1 MDNQQTNAVNTMNL
15 TDNWQ
20 GTSWQLI
27 GLSPALADLTIN
39 IDKSLSIGR
48 SDSNDLV
55 LAASQISRQHAKIN
69 RIGEQLYVQDLGS
82 SNGTFINGER
92 ISTDAHALQ
101 ATDELAFAD
110 LVFLVVNSPVDAL
123 DGAGFLNSL
132 QDIENFTPTTDIHT
146 QTESTASV
154 EPISANAASNAAPV
168 IDVVT
173 TQDFLPSEQ
182 LSNTHV
188 EQSVPSTPTTVDVAS
203 VDNPASPLLNTPAQ
217 PPVVT
222 ETVPVLSSQPVVPS
236 VQVSAVQPAQPSPV
250 STVDADAMKPAPM
263 NHAAMETEPTKPA
276 AKKNATVAI
285 IIVVIIALIIA
296 SVLLMY

>member
-1 MDNQQTNAVNTMNL
+1 MDNHQTNAVNTMNL
-15 TDNWQ
+15 TDNSQ
-20 GTSWQLI
+20 GTLWQLI
-27 GLSPALADLTIN
+27 GLSPALADLTID

-48 SDSNDLV
+48 SDSNNLV
-55 LAASQISRQHAKIN
+55 LATSQISRQHAKIN

-92 ISTDAHALQ
+92 IGTDAHALQ

-110 LVFLVVNSPVDAL
+110 LVFLVVNAPVDAL
-123 DGAGFLNSL
+123 DGDSFLNSL
-132 QDIENFTPTTDIHT
+132 QDIESFTPTTDIHT
-146 QTESTASV
+146 QTESTPSV
-154 EPISANAASNAAPV
+154 EPISANAAANAAPV

-203 VDNPASPLLNTPAQ
+203 VDNSPSPLLNTPAQ
-217 PPVVT
+217 TPVVT
-222 ETVPVLSSQPVVPS
+222 EAIPSQPVVPS

-250 STVDADAMKPAPM
+250 STVEADAI
-263 NHAAMETEPTKPA
+263 KPA

>member
-1 MDNQQTNAVNTMNL
+1 MDNQQTNTVNTMNL
-15 TDNWQ
+15 TDNSQ

-27 GLSPALADLTIN
+27 GLSSALADLTID

-92 ISTDAHALQ
+92 ISTEAHALQ

-110 LVFLVVNSPVDAL
+110 LVFLVVNAPVDAL
-123 DGAGFLNSL
+123 DGASFLDSL
-132 QDIENFTPTTDIHT
+132 QNIENFTPTTDIHT

-154 EPISANAASNAAPV
+154 EVISPNAASNAAPV

-182 LSNTHV
+182 MSNTRV
-188 EQSVPSTPTTVDVAS
+188 EQSVRSTPTTVDVAS
-203 VDNPASPLLNTPAQ
+203 VDNPTSTLLNTPAQ

-222 ETVPVLSSQPVVPS
+222 ETVPSQPVVSP

-250 STVDADAMKPAPM
+250 STVEADAI
-263 NHAAMETEPTKPA
+263 KPA

>member
-1 MDNQQTNAVNTMNL
+1 MDNHQTNAVNTMNL
-15 TDNWQ
+15 TDNSQ
-20 GTSWQLI
+20 GISWQLI
-27 GLSPALADLTIN
+27 GLSPALADLTID

-55 LAASQISRQHAKIN
+55 LATSQISRQHAKIN

-92 ISTDAHALQ
+92 IGTDAHALQ

-110 LVFLVVNSPVDAL
+110 LVFLVVNAPVDAL
-123 DGAGFLNSL
+123 DGDSFLNSL

-146 QTESTASV
+146 QTEFAKSV
-154 EPISANAASNAAPV
+154 EPISPNAAANAAPV

-182 LSNTHV
+182 MSNTHV

-203 VDNPASPLLNTPAQ
+203 VDNSPSPIVDTPSQ

-222 ETVPVLSSQPVVPS
+222 EAVPLQPVVPS
-236 VQVSAVQPAQPSPV
+236 VQPAQPSPV
-250 STVDADAMKPAPM
+250 STVEADAI
-263 NHAAMETEPTKPA
+263 KPA

>member
-1 MDNQQTNAVNTMNL
+1 MDNHQTNAVNTMNL
-15 TDNWQ
+15 TDNSQ

-27 GLSPALADLTIN
+27 GLSPALADLTID

-55 LAASQISRQHAKIN
+55 LATSQISRQHAKIN
-69 RIGEQLYVQDLGS
+69 RIGERLYVQDLGS

-92 ISTDAHALQ
+92 IGTDAHALQ

-110 LVFLVVNSPVDAL
+110 LVFLVVNAPVDAL
-123 DGAGFLNSL
+123 DDDSFLDSL

-146 QTESTASV
+146 QTESTALV
-154 EPISANAASNAAPV
+154 EPISPNAAANAAPV
-168 IDVVT
+168 IDAVT

-182 LSNTHV
+182 MSNTQV
-188 EQSVPSTPTTVDVAS
+188 EQSVPSTPTTTVDVAS
-203 VDNPASPLLNTPAQ
+203 VDNPTSPLINTPAQ

-222 ETVPVLSSQPVVPS
+222 EEVPLQPVVPS
-236 VQVSAVQPAQPSPV
+236 VQPAQPSPV
-250 STVDADAMKPAPM
+250 STVESDAIKPTPMKS
-263 NHAAMETEPTKPA
+263 EPTKPA

>member
-1 MDNQQTNAVNTMNL
+1 MDNYQTNAVNTMNL
-15 TDNWQ
+15 TDNSQ

-27 GLSPALADLTIN
+27 GLSPALADLTID

-48 SDSNDLV
+48 SDSNNLV
-55 LAASQISRQHAKIN
+55 LATSQISRQHAKIN

-92 ISTDAHALQ
+92 IGTDAHALQ

-110 LVFLVVNSPVDAL
+110 LVFLVVNAPVNAL
-123 DGAGFLNSL
+123 DDDSFLDSL

-154 EPISANAASNAAPV
+154 EPSSLNAAANTAPV

-182 LSNTHV
+182 LTNTHV

-203 VDNPASPLLNTPAQ
+203 VDNPPSPILNTPAQ
-217 PPVVT
+217 PPVIT
-222 ETVPVLSSQPVVPS
+222 EAVAVSSQPVVPS

-250 STVDADAMKPAPM
+250 STVDTDAMKPTPM
-263 NHAAMETEPTKPA
+263 KSEPTKPT

-285 IIVVIIALIIA
+285 MIVVIIALIIA

>member
-1 MDNQQTNAVNTMNL
+1 MDNHQTNAVNTMNL
-15 TDNWQ
+15 TDNSQ

-27 GLSPALADLTIN
+27 GLSPALADLTID

-55 LAASQISRQHAKIN
+55 LATSQISRQHAKIN

-92 ISTDAHALQ
+92 IATDAHALQ

-110 LVFLVVNSPVDAL
+110 LVFLVVNAPVDAL
-123 DGAGFLNSL
+123 DGATFLNSL

-154 EPISANAASNAAPV
+154 EPISPNAAANAAPV

-182 LSNTHV
+182 MSNTHV
-188 EQSVPSTPTTVDVAS
+188 EKSVPSTPTTVDVAS
-203 VDNPASPLLNTPAQ
+203 VDNSLSPLLNTPAQ

-222 ETVPVLSSQPVVPS
+222 EEVPLQPVVPS
-236 VQVSAVQPAQPSPV
+236 VQPAQPSPV
-250 STVDADAMKPAPM
+250 STVESDAIKPTPMKS
-263 NHAAMETEPTKPA
+263 EPTKPA

>member
-1 MDNQQTNAVNTMNL
+1 MDNYQTNAVNTMNL
-15 TDNWQ
+15 TDNSQ
-20 GTSWQLI
+20 STLWQLI
-27 GLSPALADLTIN
+27 GLSPALADLTID

-55 LAASQISRQHAKIN
+55 LATSQISRQHAKIN

-92 ISTDAHALQ
+92 IGTDAHALQ

-110 LVFLVVNSPVDAL
+110 LVFLVVNAPVDARDGDSFL
-123 DGAGFLNSL
+123 DGL
-132 QDIENFTPTTDIHT
+132 QDIESFTPTTDIHN
-146 QTESTASV
+146 QTESTALV
-154 EPISANAASNAAPV
+154 EPILANATSNAAPV

-188 EQSVPSTPTTVDVAS
+188 EQSVPSTPTTTVDVAS
-203 VDNPASPLLNTPAQ
+203 VDNSPSPLLNTPAQ

-222 ETVPVLSSQPVVPS
+222 ETVAVPLQPVVPS

-250 STVDADAMKPAPM
+250 STVDTDAMKPTPM
-263 NHAAMETEPTKPA
+263 KSEPTKPA

-285 IIVVIIALIIA
+285 MIVVIIALIIA

>member
-1 MDNQQTNAVNTMNL
+1 MDNHQTNAVNTMNL
-15 TDNWQ
+15 TDNSQ
-20 GTSWQLI
+20 STLWQLI
-27 GLSPALADLTIN
+27 GLSPALVDLTID

-55 LAASQISRQHAKIN
+55 LATSQISRQHAKIN

-110 LVFLVVNSPVDAL
+110 LVFLVVNAPVDAL
-123 DGAGFLNSL
+123 DGASFLDSL

-154 EPISANAASNAAPV
+154 EHISPNAAANAAPV

-182 LSNTHV
+182 MSNTHV
-188 EQSVPSTPTTVDVAS
+188 QQSVPSTPTTTVDVAS
-203 VDNPASPLLNTPAQ
+203 VDNSPSPIVNTPSQ

-222 ETVPVLSSQPVVPS
+222 ETVAVPLQPVVPS

-250 STVDADAMKPAPM
+250 STVDTDAMKPTPM
-263 NHAAMETEPTKPA
+263 KSEPTKPA

-285 IIVVIIALIIA
+285 MIVVIIALIIA

>member
-1 MDNQQTNAVNTMNL
+1 MDNHQTNAVNTMNL
-15 TDNWQ
+15 TDNSQ

-27 GLSPALADLTIN
+27 GLSPALADLTID

-55 LAASQISRQHAKIN
+55 LATSQISRQHAKIN
-69 RIGEQLYVQDLGS
+69 RIGGQLYVQDLGS

-92 ISTDAHALQ
+92 IATDAHALQ

-110 LVFLVVNSPVDAL
+110 LVFLVVNAPVDAR
-123 DGAGFLNSL
+123 DGASFLNSL

-154 EPISANAASNAAPV
+154 EPISPNAAANAAPV
-168 IDVVT
+168 IDVIT

-188 EQSVPSTPTTVDVAS
+188 EQSVPSAPTTTVDVAS
-203 VDNPASPLLNTPAQ
+203 VDNPTSPLINTPAQ

-222 ETVPVLSSQPVVPS
+222 EAVPVPSQPV
-236 VQVSAVQPAQPSPV
+236 VSAVQPAQPLPV
-250 STVDADAMKPAPM
+250 STVEADAI
-263 NHAAMETEPTKPA
+263 KPA

-285 IIVVIIALIIA
+285 IIVVLIALIIA

>member
-1 MDNQQTNAVNTMNL
+1 MDNHQTNAVDTMNF
-15 TDNWQ
+15 TDNSQ

-27 GLSPALADLTIN
+27 GLSPALADLTID

-55 LAASQISRQHAKIN
+55 LATSQISRQHAKIN

-92 ISTDAHALQ
+92 IATDAHALQ

-110 LVFLVVNSPVDAL
+110 LVFLVVNAPVNAL
-123 DGAGFLNSL
+123 DDDSFLDSL

-154 EPISANAASNAAPV
+154 EPSSLNAAANAAPV

-182 LSNTHV
+182 LTNTHV
-188 EQSVPSTPTTVDVAS
+188 EQSVPSTPTTTVDVAS
-203 VDNPASPLLNTPAQ
+203 IDNPTSPLLNTPAQ

-222 ETVPVLSSQPVVPS
+222 EAVPLQPVVPS

-250 STVDADAMKPAPM
+250 STVEADAI
-263 NHAAMETEPTKPA
+263 KPA

>member
-1 MDNQQTNAVNTMNL
+1 MDNHQTNKVDTMNL
-15 TDNWQ
+15 TDNSQ
-20 GTSWQLI
+20 GTLWQLI
-27 GLSPALADLTIN
+27 GLSPALADLTID

-55 LAASQISRQHAKIN
+55 LATSQISRQHAKIN

-92 ISTDAHALQ
+92 IGTDAHALQ

-110 LVFLVVNSPVDAL
+110 LVFLVVNAPVNAL
-123 DGAGFLNSL
+123 DDDSFLDSL

-154 EPISANAASNAAPV
+154 EPISANAAANAAPV

-188 EQSVPSTPTTVDVAS
+188 EQSVPSTPTTTVDVAS
-203 VDNPASPLLNTPAQ
+203 IDNPTSPLLNTPAQ
-217 PPVVT
+217 PPVIT
-222 ETVPVLSSQPVVPS
+222 EAVAVSSQPVVSP
-236 VQVSAVQPAQPSPV
+236 VQPAQPSPV
-250 STVDADAMKPAPM
+250 STVEADAI
-263 NHAAMETEPTKPA
+263 KPA

>member
-1 MDNQQTNAVNTMNL
+1 MDNHQTNAVNTMNL

-27 GLSPALADLTIN
+27 GLSPALADLTID

-55 LAASQISRQHAKIN
+55 LATSQISRQHAKIN
-69 RIGEQLYVQDLGS
+69 RIGGQLYVQDLGS

-110 LVFLVVNSPVDAL
+110 LVFLVVNAPVDARDGASFL
-123 DGAGFLNSL
+123 DGL
-132 QDIENFTPTTDIHT
+132 QDIESFTPTTDIHT
-146 QTESTASV
+146 HTESTASV
-154 EPISANAASNAAPV
+154 ELISPNAASNAALV
-168 IDVVT
+168 IDVIT

-188 EQSVPSTPTTVDVAS
+188 EQSVPSATTTTIDVAS
-203 VDNPASPLLNTPAQ
+203 VDNPTSPLINTPSQ

-222 ETVPVLSSQPVVPS
+222 EAVPSQPIVPS
-236 VQVSAVQPAQPSPV
+236 VQVSAVQPAQPLPV
-250 STVDADAMKPAPM
+250 STVEADAI
-263 NHAAMETEPTKPA
+263 KPA

-285 IIVVIIALIIA
+285 IIVVLIALIIA

>member
-1 MDNQQTNAVNTMNL
+1 MDNQQTNTVNTMNL
-15 TDNWQ
+15 TDNSQ

-27 GLSPALADLTIN
+27 GLSSALADLTID

-55 LAASQISRQHAKIN
+55 LATSQISRQHAKIN
-69 RIGEQLYVQDLGS
+69 CIGEQLYVQDLGS

-92 ISTDAHALQ
+92 ISTEAHALQ

-110 LVFLVVNSPVDAL
+110 LVFLVVNAPVDAL
-123 DGAGFLNSL
+123 DGASFLDSL
-132 QDIENFTPTTDIHT
+132 QNIENFTPTTDIHT

-154 EPISANAASNAAPV
+154 EVISPNAASNAAPV

-182 LSNTHV
+182 MSNTRV
-188 EQSVPSTPTTVDVAS
+188 EQSVRSTPTTVDVAS
-203 VDNPASPLLNTPAQ
+203 VDNPTSTLLNTPAQ

-222 ETVPVLSSQPVVPS
+222 ETVPSQPVVSP

-250 STVDADAMKPAPM
+250 STVEADAI
-263 NHAAMETEPTKPA
+263 KPA

>member
-1 MDNQQTNAVNTMNL
+1 MNNHNTNAVNTMNL
-15 TDNWQ
+15 TDNSQ

-27 GLSPALADLTIN
+27 GLSPALADLTID

-55 LAASQISRQHAKIN
+55 LATSQISRQHAKIN

-92 ISTDAHALQ
+92 IATDAHALQ

-110 LVFLVVNSPVDAL
+110 LVFLVVNAPVDAL
-123 DGAGFLNSL
+123 DDDSFLDSL

-154 EPISANAASNAAPV
+154 EPISPNAASNASPV

-182 LSNTHV
+182 MSNTHV

-203 VDNPASPLLNTPAQ
+203 VDNPTSPLLNTPAQ

-222 ETVPVLSSQPVVPS
+222 EAVPLQPVVPS
-236 VQVSAVQPAQPSPV
+236 VQPAQPSPV
-250 STVDADAMKPAPM
+250 STVESDAIKPTPMKS
-263 NHAAMETEPTKPA
+263 EPTKPA

-285 IIVVIIALIIA
+285 MIVVIIALIIA

>member
-15 TDNWQ
+15 TDNSQ

-27 GLSPALADLTIN
+27 GLSPALADLTID

-55 LAASQISRQHAKIN
+55 LATSQISRQHAKIN

-92 ISTDAHALQ
+92 IATDAHALQ

-110 LVFLVVNSPVDAL
+110 LVFLVVNAPVDARDGASFL
-123 DGAGFLNSL
+123 DGL
-132 QDIENFTPTTDIHT
+132 QDIESFTPTTDIHT

-154 EPISANAASNAAPV
+154 EPISPNAAANAAPV

-173 TQDFLPSEQ
+173 TQDFLPSQ

-188 EQSVPSTPTTVDVAS
+188 EQSVIATSTTTVDVAS
-203 VDNPASPLLNTPAQ
+203 VDNSPSPIVNTPSQ

-222 ETVPVLSSQPVVPS
+222 EAVAVSSQPVVPS
-236 VQVSAVQPAQPSPV
+236 VQVPSVQPARPSPV
-250 STVDADAMKPAPM
+250 STVEADAIKPTPMKS
-263 NHAAMETEPTKPA
+263 EPTKPA

>member
-1 MDNQQTNAVNTMNL
+1 MDNHQTNTVDTMNL
-15 TDNWQ
+15 TDNSQ

-27 GLSPALADLTIN
+27 GLSPALADLTID

-55 LAASQISRQHAKIN
+55 LATSQISRQHAKIN

-92 ISTDAHALQ
+92 IGTDAHALQ
-101 ATDELAFAD
+101 ATDEIAFAD
-110 LVFLVVNSPVDAL
+110 LVFLVVNAPVDAL
-123 DGAGFLNSL
+123 DGASFLDGL

-154 EPISANAASNAAPV
+154 EHISPNAAANAAPV

-203 VDNPASPLLNTPAQ
+203 VDNPTSTLLNTPAQ

-222 ETVPVLSSQPVVPS
+222 ETVPSQPVVSP

-250 STVDADAMKPAPM
+250 STVEADAI
-263 NHAAMETEPTKPA
+263 KPA

>member
-15 TDNWQ
+15 TENSQ

-27 GLSPALADLTIN
+27 GLSPALADLTID

-55 LAASQISRQHAKIN
+55 LATSQISRQHAKIN

-92 ISTDAHALQ
+92 IGTDAHALQ

-110 LVFLVVNSPVDAL
+110 LVFLVVNAPVNAL
-123 DGAGFLNSL
+123 DDDSFLDSL

-154 EPISANAASNAAPV
+154 EPSSLNAAANTAPV

-182 LSNTHV
+182 LTNTHV
-188 EQSVPSTPTTVDVAS
+188 EKSVPSTPTTVDVAS
-203 VDNPASPLLNTPAQ
+203 VDNSPSPLLNTPAQ
-217 PPVVT
+217 TPVVT
-222 ETVPVLSSQPVVPS
+222 EAIPSQPVVPS

-250 STVDADAMKPAPM
+250 STVEADAI
-263 NHAAMETEPTKPA
+263 KPA

>member
-1 MDNQQTNAVNTMNL
+1 MDNHQTNAVNTMNL
-15 TDNWQ
+15 TDNSQ

-27 GLSPALADLTIN
+27 GLSPALADLTID

-55 LAASQISRQHAKIN
+55 LATSQISRQHAKIN

-92 ISTDAHALQ
+92 IGTDAHALQ

-110 LVFLVVNSPVDAL
+110 LVFLVVNAPVNAL
-123 DGAGFLNSL
+123 DDDSFLDSL

-154 EPISANAASNAAPV
+154 EPSSLNAAANAAPV

-188 EQSVPSTPTTVDVAS
+188 EQSVPSTPTTTVDVAS
-203 VDNPASPLLNTPAQ
+203 IDNPTSPLLNTPAQ
-217 PPVVT
+217 PPVIT
-222 ETVPVLSSQPVVPS
+222 EAVAVSSQPVVSP
-236 VQVSAVQPAQPSPV
+236 VQPAQPSPV
-250 STVDADAMKPAPM
+250 STVEADAI
-263 NHAAMETEPTKPA
+263 KPA

>member
-92 ISTDAHALQ
+92 IGTDAHALQ

-110 LVFLVVNSPVDAL
+110 LVFLVVNAPVDAL
-123 DGAGFLNSL
+123 DDASFLDGL

-154 EPISANAASNAAPV
+154 EPISPNAASNAAPV

-173 TQDFLPSEQ
+173 TQDFLPSQ

-203 VDNPASPLLNTPAQ
+203 VDNSPSTLLNTPAQ

-222 ETVPVLSSQPVVPS
+222 EAVAIPSQPIVPS
-236 VQVSAVQPAQPSPV
+236 VQVSPVQSAQPSPV
-250 STVDADAMKPAPM
+250 STVKPDAMKPTSM
-263 NHAAMETEPTKPA
+263 NHAAMETAPTKPA

>member
-1 MDNQQTNAVNTMNL
+1 MDNHQTNAVNTMNL
-15 TDNWQ
+15 TDNSQ

-27 GLSPALADLTIN
+27 GLSPALADLTID

-55 LAASQISRQHAKIN
+55 LATSQISRQHAKIN

-92 ISTDAHALQ
+92 ISTEAHALQ

-110 LVFLVVNSPVDAL
+110 LVFLVVNAPVDAL
-123 DGAGFLNSL
+123 DDDSFLDGL

-154 EPISANAASNAAPV
+154 EPISANAAANAAPV

-182 LSNTHV
+182 MSNTHV
-188 EQSVPSTPTTVDVAS
+188 QQSVPSTPTTTVDVTS
-203 VDNPASPLLNTPAQ
+203 VDNSPSPIVNTPSQ
-217 PPVVT
+217 PPVVN
-222 ETVPVLSSQPVVPS
+222 ETVAVSSQPVVSPC
-236 VQVSAVQPAQPSPV
+236 QPAQPSPV
-250 STVDADAMKPAPM
+250 STVDTDAI
-263 NHAAMETEPTKPA
+263 KPA

-285 IIVVIIALIIA
+285 MIVVIIALIIA

>member
-15 TDNWQ
+15 NDNSQ

-27 GLSPALADLTIN
+27 GLSPALADLTID

-55 LAASQISRQHAKIN
+55 LATSQISRQHAKIN

-92 ISTDAHALQ
+92 IATDAHALQ

-110 LVFLVVNSPVDAL
+110 LVFLVVNAPVDAL
-123 DGAGFLNSL
+123 DGTSFLDGL

-154 EPISANAASNAAPV
+154 EPISPNAASNAAPV

-173 TQDFLPSEQ
+173 TQDFLPSQ

-222 ETVPVLSSQPVVPS
+222 EAVPSQPIVPS
-236 VQVSAVQPAQPSPV
+236 VQVSPVQPAQPSPV

-263 NHAAMETEPTKPA
+263 NHAAMETAPTKPA

>member
-1 MDNQQTNAVNTMNL
+1 MDNHQTNAVNTMNL
-15 TDNWQ
+15 TDNSQ

-27 GLSPALADLTIN
+27 GLSPALADLTID

-55 LAASQISRQHAKIN
+55 LATSQISRQHAKIN

-82 SNGTFINGER
+82 SNGTFVNGER
-92 ISTDAHALQ
+92 IAADAHALQ

-110 LVFLVVNSPVDAL
+110 LAFLVINAPVEAL
-123 DGAGFLNSL
+123 DGASFLNSL

-154 EPISANAASNAAPV
+154 EPISTNAAANAAPV

-188 EQSVPSTPTTVDVAS
+188 EQSVPSTPTTTVDVAS
-203 VDNPASPLLNTPAQ
+203 VDNSPSPILNTPSQ

-222 ETVPVLSSQPVVPS
+222 EAVPSQPIVPS

-250 STVDADAMKPAPM
+250 STVEADAI
-263 NHAAMETEPTKPA
+263 KPA

>member
-1 MDNQQTNAVNTMNL
+1 MDNHQTNAVNTMNL
-15 TDNWQ
+15 TENSQ

-27 GLSPALADLTIN
+27 GLSPALADLTID

-55 LAASQISRQHAKIN
+55 LATSQISRQHAKIN

-154 EPISANAASNAAPV
+154 EPSSLNAAANTAPV

-203 VDNPASPLLNTPAQ
+203 VENSPSPLLNTPAQ
-217 PPVVT
+217 DPVVT

-250 STVDADAMKPAPM
+250 STVDTDAI
-263 NHAAMETEPTKPA
+263 KPA

>member
-1 MDNQQTNAVNTMNL
+1 MDNHQTNAVNTMNL
-15 TDNWQ
+15 TENSQ

-27 GLSPALADLTIN
+27 GLSPALADLTID

-55 LAASQISRQHAKIN
+55 LATSQISRQHAKIN

-92 ISTDAHALQ
+92 IATDAHALQ

-110 LVFLVVNSPVDAL
+110 LVFLVVNAPVDAL
-123 DGAGFLNSL
+123 DDDSFLGSL

-154 EPISANAASNAAPV
+154 EPISPNAASNAAPV

-182 LSNTHV
+182 LTNTHV
-188 EQSVPSTPTTVDVAS
+188 EQSVPSASTTTVDVAS
-203 VDNPASPLLNTPAQ
+203 IDNPTSPLLNTPAQ

-222 ETVPVLSSQPVVPS
+222 EAVAVSSQPVVSP
-236 VQVSAVQPAQPSPV
+236 VQPAQPSPV
-250 STVDADAMKPAPM
+250 STVEADAI
-263 NHAAMETEPTKPA
+263 KPA

>member
-1 MDNQQTNAVNTMNL
+1 MDNHQTNAVDTMNL
-15 TDNWQ
+15 TDNSQ

-27 GLSPALADLTIN
+27 GLSPALADLTID

-55 LAASQISRQHAKIN
+55 LATSQISRQHAKIN

-92 ISTDAHALQ
+92 INTEAHALQ

-110 LVFLVVNSPVDAL
+110 LVFLVVNAPVSAL
-123 DGAGFLNSL
+123 DGDSFLDSL
-132 QDIENFTPTTDIHT
+132 QDIESFTPTTDIHT

-188 EQSVPSTPTTVDVAS
+188 EQSVRSTPTTTVDVAS
-203 VDNPASPLLNTPAQ
+203 VENSPSPLLNTPTQA
-217 PPVVT
+217 PVVT
-222 ETVPVLSSQPVVPS
+222 EAVPSQPVVPS
-236 VQVSAVQPAQPSPV
+236 VQPAQPLPV
-250 STVDADAMKPAPM
+250 STVEADSMKPTPM
-263 NHAAMETEPTKPA
+263 KSEPTKPA

-285 IIVVIIALIIA
+285 MIVVIIALIIA

>member
-27 GLSPALADLTIN
+27 GLSPALADLTID

-55 LAASQISRQHAKIN
+55 LATSQISRQHAKIN

-92 ISTDAHALQ
+92 ISTEAHALQ

-110 LVFLVVNSPVDAL
+110 LVFLVVNAPVDAL
-123 DGAGFLNSL
+123 DDDSFLGSL

-146 QTESTASV
+146 QTELAKSV
-154 EPISANAASNAAPV
+154 EPISPNAASNAAPV

-188 EQSVPSTPTTVDVAS
+188 EQSVPSTPTTTVDVAS
-203 VDNPASPLLNTPAQ
+203 VDNPTSPLINTPSQ

-222 ETVPVLSSQPVVPS
+222 EAVPVPSQPIVPS
-236 VQVSAVQPAQPSPV
+236 VQPAQPSPV
-250 STVDADAMKPAPM
+250 STVEADAI
-263 NHAAMETEPTKPA
+263 KPA

>member
-1 MDNQQTNAVNTMNL
+1 MDNHQTNAVNTMNL
-15 TDNWQ
+15 TDNSQ

-27 GLSPALADLTIN
+27 GLSPALADLTID

-55 LAASQISRQHAKIN
+55 LATSQISRQHAKIN

-82 SNGTFINGER
+82 SNGSFVNGER
-92 ISTDAHALQ
+92 IGTDAHALQ

-110 LVFLVVNSPVDAL
+110 LVFLVVNAPVNAL
-123 DGAGFLNSL
+123 DDDSFLDSL

-154 EPISANAASNAAPV
+154 EPSSLNAAANAAPV

-182 LSNTHV
+182 LTNTHV
-188 EQSVPSTPTTVDVAS
+188 EQSVPSTPTTTVDVAS
-203 VDNPASPLLNTPAQ
+203 VDNPPSPLLNTPSQ

-222 ETVPVLSSQPVVPS
+222 EAIPSQPVVPS

-250 STVDADAMKPAPM
+250 STVEADAI
-263 NHAAMETEPTKPA
+263 KPA

>member
-1 MDNQQTNAVNTMNL
+1 MDNYQTNAVNTMNL
-15 TDNWQ
+15 TDNSQ

-27 GLSPALADLTIN
+27 GLSPALADLTID

-55 LAASQISRQHAKIN
+55 LATSQISRQHAKIN

-92 ISTDAHALQ
+92 IGTDAHALQ

-110 LVFLVVNSPVDAL
+110 LVFLVVNAPVNAL
-123 DGAGFLNSL
+123 DDDSFLDSL

-154 EPISANAASNAAPV
+154 EPSSLNAAANTAPV

-182 LSNTHV
+182 LTNTHV
-188 EQSVPSTPTTVDVAS
+188 EQSVPSTPTTTVDVAS
-203 VDNPASPLLNTPAQ
+203 VDNPPSPIVNTPSQ
-217 PPVVT
+217 TPVVT
-222 ETVPVLSSQPVVPS
+222 EAIPSQPVVPS

-250 STVDADAMKPAPM
+250 STVDTDAMKPTPM
-263 NHAAMETEPTKPA
+263 KSEPTKPT

-285 IIVVIIALIIA
+285 MIVVIIALIIA

>member
-1 MDNQQTNAVNTMNL
+1 MDNHQTNAVDTMNL
-15 TDNWQ
+15 TDNSQ

-27 GLSPALADLTIN
+27 GLSPALVDLTID

-55 LAASQISRQHAKIN
+55 LATSQISRQHAKIN

-110 LVFLVVNSPVDAL
+110 LVFLVVNAPVDAL
-123 DGAGFLNSL
+123 DGDSFLNSL
-132 QDIENFTPTTDIHT
+132 QDIENFTPTTDIHA
-146 QTESTASV
+146 QTELAKSV
-154 EPISANAASNAAPV
+154 EPISPNAAANAAPV

-188 EQSVPSTPTTVDVAS
+188 EQSVPATPTTMNVAS
-203 VDNPASPLLNTPAQ
+203 VDNPTPPLLSTPAQ
-217 PPVVT
+217 TPVVT
-222 ETVPVLSSQPVVPS
+222 EAVAVSSQPVVPS

-250 STVDADAMKPAPM
+250 STVDTDAI
-263 NHAAMETEPTKPA
+263 KPA

>member
-27 GLSPALADLTIN
+27 GLSSALADLTID

-55 LAASQISRQHAKIN
+55 LATSQISRQHAKIN

-110 LVFLVVNSPVDAL
+110 LVFLVVNAPVDAL
-123 DGAGFLNSL
+123 DGASFLDSL
-132 QDIENFTPTTDIHT
+132 QNIENFTPTTDIHT

-154 EPISANAASNAAPV
+154 EVISPNAASNAAPV

-182 LSNTHV
+182 MSNTRV
-188 EQSVPSTPTTVDVAS
+188 EQSVRSTPTTVDVAS
-203 VDNPASPLLNTPAQ
+203 VDNPTSTLLNTPAQ

-222 ETVPVLSSQPVVPS
+222 ETVPSQPVVSP

-250 STVDADAMKPAPM
+250 STVEADAI
-263 NHAAMETEPTKPA
+263 KPA

>member
-1 MDNQQTNAVNTMNL
+1 MDNHQTNAVNTMNL
-15 TDNWQ
+15 TDNSQ

-27 GLSPALADLTIN
+27 GLSPALADLTID

-55 LAASQISRQHAKIN
+55 LATSQISRQHAKIN
-69 RIGEQLYVQDLGS
+69 RIGGQLYVQDLGS

-92 ISTDAHALQ
+92 IATDAHALQ

-110 LVFLVVNSPVDAL
+110 LVFLVVNAPVDARDGASFL
-123 DGAGFLNSL
+123 DGL

-154 EPISANAASNAAPV
+154 EPISPNAAANAAPV

-173 TQDFLPSEQ
+173 MQDFLPSEQ
-182 LSNTHV
+182 LSNTQV
-188 EQSVPSTPTTVDVAS
+188 EQSVPSAPTTTVDVAS
-203 VDNPASPLLNTPAQ
+203 VDNPTSPLINTPSQ

-222 ETVPVLSSQPVVPS
+222 EAVPVPSQPV
-236 VQVSAVQPAQPSPV
+236 VSAVQPAQPLPV
-250 STVDADAMKPAPM
+250 STVEADAI
-263 NHAAMETEPTKPA
+263 KPA

-285 IIVVIIALIIA
+285 IIVVLIALIIA

>member
-1 MDNQQTNAVNTMNL
+1 MDNHQTNAVNTMNL
-15 TDNWQ
+15 TDNSQ

-27 GLSPALADLTIN
+27 GLSPALADLTID

-55 LAASQISRQHAKIN
+55 LATSQISRQHAKIN

-92 ISTDAHALQ
+92 IGTDAHALQ
-101 ATDELAFAD
+101 PTDELAFAD
-110 LVFLVVNSPVDAL
+110 LAFLVVNAPVDAL
-123 DGAGFLNSL
+123 DSASFLNGL
-132 QDIENFTPTTDIHT
+132 QDIESFTPTTDIHT

-154 EPISANAASNAAPV
+154 EPISPNAASNAAPV

-203 VDNPASPLLNTPAQ
+203 ADNPTSSLLNTPAQ
-217 PPVVT
+217 PPVDT
-222 ETVPVLSSQPVVPS
+222 ETVAVPSQPVVSP
-236 VQVSAVQPAQPSPV
+236 VQPAQPLPV
-250 STVDADAMKPAPM
+250 STVETDAI
-263 NHAAMETEPTKPA
+263 KPA

-296 SVLLMY
+296 LVLLMY

>member
-1 MDNQQTNAVNTMNL
+1 MDNYQTNAVNTMNL
-15 TDNWQ
+15 TDNSQ

-27 GLSPALADLTIN
+27 GLSSALADLTID

-55 LAASQISRQHAKIN
+55 LATSQISRQHAKIN

-92 ISTDAHALQ
+92 ISTEAHALQ

-110 LVFLVVNSPVDAL
+110 LVFLVVNAPVDAL
-123 DGAGFLNSL
+123 DGASFLDSL
-132 QDIENFTPTTDIHT
+132 QNIENFTPTTDIHT

-154 EPISANAASNAAPV
+154 EVISPNAASNAAPV

-182 LSNTHV
+182 MSNTRV
-188 EQSVPSTPTTVDVAS
+188 EQSVRSTPTTVDVAS
-203 VDNPASPLLNTPAQ
+203 VDNPTSTLLNTPAQ

-222 ETVPVLSSQPVVPS
+222 ETVPSQPVVSP

-250 STVDADAMKPAPM
+250 STVEADAI
-263 NHAAMETEPTKPA
+263 KPA

>member
-1 MDNQQTNAVNTMNL
+1 MDNQQTNTVNTMNL
-15 TDNWQ
+15 TDNSQ

-27 GLSPALADLTIN
+27 GLSSALADLTID

-55 LAASQISRQHAKIN
+55 LATSQISRQHAKIN

-92 ISTDAHALQ
+92 ISTEAHALQ

-110 LVFLVVNSPVDAL
+110 LVFLVVNAPVDAL
-123 DGAGFLNSL
+123 DGASFLDGL

-154 EPISANAASNAAPV
+154 EPISPNAAANAAPV

-188 EQSVPSTPTTVDVAS
+188 EQSVPSTPTTTVDVAS
-203 VDNPASPLLNTPAQ
+203 VDNSPSPLLNTPAQ

-222 ETVPVLSSQPVVPS
+222 EAVAVSSQPIVPS
-236 VQVSAVQPAQPSPV
+236 VQVSPVQLAQPSPV
-250 STVDADAMKPAPM
+250 STLEAD
-263 NHAAMETEPTKPA
+263 EIKPA

>member
-1 MDNQQTNAVNTMNL
+1 MDNHQTNAVNTMNL
-15 TDNWQ
+15 TDNSQ

-27 GLSPALADLTIN
+27 GLSPALADLTID

-55 LAASQISRQHAKIN
+55 LATSQISRQHAKIN
-69 RIGEQLYVQDLGS
+69 RIGGQLYVQDLGS

-92 ISTDAHALQ
+92 IATDAHALQ

-110 LVFLVVNSPVDAL
+110 LVFLVVNAPVDAR
-123 DGAGFLNSL
+123 DGASFLNSL

-154 EPISANAASNAAPV
+154 EPISPNAASNAAPV

-203 VDNPASPLLNTPAQ
+203 VDNPTSPLLNTPSQ

-222 ETVPVLSSQPVVPS
+222 EAVLVPSQPIVPS
-236 VQVSAVQPAQPSPV
+236 VQVSPVQPAQPLPV
-250 STVDADAMKPAPM
+250 STVEADAI
-263 NHAAMETEPTKPA
+263 KPA

-285 IIVVIIALIIA
+285 IIVVLIALIIA

>member
-15 TDNWQ
+15 TDNSQ
-20 GTSWQLI
+20 STLWQLI
-27 GLSPALADLTIN
+27 GLSPALADLTID

-55 LAASQISRQHAKIN
+55 LATSQISRQHAKIN

-92 ISTDAHALQ
+92 IGTDGHALQ

-110 LVFLVVNSPVDAL
+110 LVFLVVNAPVDAL
-123 DGAGFLNSL
+123 DGASFLDGL

-154 EPISANAASNAAPV
+154 EPISPNAASNAAPV

-182 LSNTHV
+182 LSKTHV

-203 VDNPASPLLNTPAQ
+203 VDNPTSPLLNTLAH

-222 ETVPVLSSQPVVPS
+222 ETVAVPSQPIVPS
-236 VQVSAVQPAQPSPV
+236 VQVSPVQLAQPSPV
-250 STVDADAMKPAPM
+250 STLEAD
-263 NHAAMETEPTKPA
+263 EIKPA

>member
-1 MDNQQTNAVNTMNL
+1 MDNHQTNAVDTMNF
-15 TDNWQ
+15 TDNSQ

-27 GLSPALADLTIN
+27 GLSPALADLTID

-55 LAASQISRQHAKIN
+55 LATSQISRQHAKIN

-92 ISTDAHALQ
+92 IGTDAHALQ

-110 LVFLVVNSPVDAL
+110 LVFLVVNAPVDAL
-123 DGAGFLNSL
+123 DGDSFLNSL
-132 QDIENFTPTTDIHT
+132 QDIESFTPTTDIHN
-146 QTESTASV
+146 QTESTALV
-154 EPISANAASNAAPV
+154 EPILANATSNAAPV

-188 EQSVPSTPTTVDVAS
+188 EQSVPSTPTTTVDVAS
-203 VDNPASPLLNTPAQ
+203 VDNPALPLLNTPAQ

-222 ETVPVLSSQPVVPS
+222 EAVPSQPIVPS

-250 STVDADAMKPAPM
+250 STVEADAI
-263 NHAAMETEPTKPA
+263 KPA

-285 IIVVIIALIIA
+285 MIVVIIALIIA

>member
-1 MDNQQTNAVNTMNL
+1 MDNHQTNAVNTMNL
-15 TDNWQ
+15 TDNSQ

-27 GLSPALADLTIN
+27 GLSPALADLTID

-55 LAASQISRQHAKIN
+55 LATSQISRQHAKIN
-69 RIGEQLYVQDLGS
+69 RIGGQLYVQDLGS

-92 ISTDAHALQ
+92 IATDAHALQ

-110 LVFLVVNSPVDAL
+110 LVFLVVNAPVDAL
-123 DGAGFLNSL
+123 DGTSFLDGL

-154 EPISANAASNAAPV
+154 EPISASAASNAAPV

-173 TQDFLPSEQ
+173 TQDFLPSQ

-222 ETVPVLSSQPVVPS
+222 EAVPSQPIVPS
-236 VQVSAVQPAQPSPV
+236 VQVSPVQPAQPSPV

-263 NHAAMETEPTKPA
+263 NHAAMETAPTKPA